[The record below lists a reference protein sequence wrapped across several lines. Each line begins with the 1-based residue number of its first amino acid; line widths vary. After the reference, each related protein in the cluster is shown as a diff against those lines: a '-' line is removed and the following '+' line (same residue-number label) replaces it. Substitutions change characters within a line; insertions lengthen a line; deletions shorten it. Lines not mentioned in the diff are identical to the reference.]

1 MKCELCSMDATYRH
15 IDAEG
20 IVHFYCDHHAV
31 SGAERIGQGPSVWK
45 TYRPLMIMIAII
57 VIATAV
63 TLMIIGTQGASLPS
77 AISRWFMGY
86 FFLIF
91 GGSKAITWNSF
102 AISFRGYDPLAKQVP
117 AYGYVYPAIELLL
130 AGMFLAGW
138 QMMIGSWITI
148 VILGITT
155 IGIIRAIRAGETLQC
170 ACLGTWITLPLGWV
184 TVVENAVMIIMA
196 IAMMIKIGL

>member
-1 MKCELCSMDATYRH
+1 MKCELCSMTATYRT
-15 IDAEG
+15 IDDQG

-31 SGAERIGQGPSVWK
+31 PGAERIGQSPTVWK

-63 TLMIIGTQGASLPS
+63 TIAIAGDQGTTMISQ
-77 AISRWFMGY
+77 ISRWFMGY

-91 GGSKAITWNSF
+91 GGSKAFTWKSF
-102 AISFRGYDPLAKQVP
+102 AQSFRGYDPLAKRVP
-117 AYGYVYPAIELLL
+117 AYGYVYPAIELLI

-138 QMMIGSWITI
+138 QMMIASWVTI
-148 VILGITT
+148 VILAITT
-155 IGIIRAIRAGETLQC
+155 VGIVRAIRAGETLQC

-184 TVVENAVMIIMA
+184 TVAENIVMIVMA
-196 IAMMIKIGL
+196 IAMVV